1 MKDVAGGGRPD
12 AEEVPR
18 GASNKD
24 GPRMG
29 ACEDPFIV
37 VVLEDGADCARGD
50 VPHSGPVKFC
60 ATKHFLAVGGEGA
73 GQDVAFRGTGR
84 EEGTGVRVKYLYKDG
99 GNQSVGRSSS
109 C

>member
-1 MKDVAGGGRPD
+1 MKDAAGGGLPD

-24 GPRMG
+24 GRRMG
-29 ACEDPFIV
+29 ACEDPLRV

-50 VPHSGPVKFC
+50 FPHAGPVKFG
-60 ATKHFLAVGGEGA
+60 AAKHFLAVGGEGA
-73 GQDVAFRGTGR
+73 GQDVAFRGTGG